1 MANLIAKNFLKLPIG
16 TYVEVTYGNGAA
28 NELVNGIITDNDF
41 SANVEITG
49 NTGETIVLNFS
60 LIMGFRKTK
69 SLDMVLQELPAGS
82 SIRFSYGSEQ
92 SREPDQTGVVLDNDH
107 EANVEIRLAD
117 GNEMVLNYALIRSLL
132 VIPQKQTVILNQ
144 DQASP
149 VPKSIPVPEPITD
162 MRKLPLHLQDT
173 TDFLCASDG
182 KLKEI
187 FTYLPK
193 EDKRKLSAAYDS
205 FKHGVKMNDKS
216 KIAEA
221 ANNARQ
227 TLFQERNCG
236 CDWSRNAVLFCGY
249 LLRRANIY
257 DHKVLLVGRFFKE
270 AAYACRRS
278 DDPVKTGAYAV
289 AALLEKHVLD
299 MKELAIL
306 LAHGVVKTGD
316 VSGLRLLSKRM
327 PEGFE
332 PHLKA
337 LIALMFSEKGIQL
350 AADQDTDSALTM
362 LESLCPG
369 QQMAEEV
376 AQWLAPEPA
385 QTVEVVQPPEVKP
398 LTGVISSLSWTN
410 HTGIIAGDDQKSYTF
425 AYSDIVDATLAEKI
439 SKCLDTKLNGKLYLV
454 TFEAEDGAA
463 GNIKGDAA
471 IVERARLI
479 AADPRRDDRFETA
492 FELCKA
498 ALQTRDVSRAL
509 ADLIKHAMTLHSSKQ
524 QLSYVSEAVSLY
536 EKYSSHYAN
545 NAFTMLDMAWCYS
558 FLKKYPQMLE
568 HAEKAM
574 SFEKL
579 EFRQKNAVL
588 CGYLKMVKEYYEYSG
603 DKTLLSKM
611 LEKIDSVKSSYEY
624 VPEVAKTFQQNFL
637 TYRIIAECGLGMLAE
652 AEVDFANLPDAHN
665 LKPEMALLMEKTRKR
680 VAAKA
685 PAAEVPAE
693 QIICVEPAPA
703 QPVEEPEEEEVQ
715 EPVVPYQDQEGWAAL
730 KTTGQAVIDYA
741 LNIGAEGHT
750 GAMLAYLYAGAALN
764 PEIEPVHRMVAL
776 AANDP
781 MTAPDYSITALMNAL
796 ENSDMEYPQLNDCC
810 MAAAFLRASFR
821 SGRGYDYSTQG
832 LRSSISISRYL
843 PALDGVY
850 DTLEAFRKETGHAI
864 DIYADY
870 RNQGVKQLEQELEA
884 TVRHAD
890 ELYTKFVLTPAREG
904 VKFARLLET
913 KKIVFDRNGY
923 LATML
928 QSILKQDFETMEDAR
943 EGFVARFLNGHQQF
957 SAKHISDKVV
967 DEIIVES
974 WELAG
979 KRMQSKK
986 ENATLQGDRRN
997 NLRSNITEILR
1008 TICQWYALAE
1018 QSAGASWRTEQG
1030 IHAYRERRPQ
1040 LLEQLEQLH
1049 RECLAQLEDCNDAEL
1064 KTGLNLLGT
1073 TARELSE
1080 RLDGSWKFE
1089 QEKFLYADFL
1099 RSNHILLNEDFTPE
1113 LTSTFCVLPQFNV
1126 LARIRRHVQEGQ
1138 PSFQSCIDRIF
1149 SMEKTCNNYGTAKRI
1164 VEYLDAIGQGGT
1176 VSLPDNAELFANH
1189 TEMQTD
1195 MRYKNFRE
1203 SYALACNYGQ
1213 ILKSDVFCCSLEDTV
1228 GYWYEFCKQSKNY
1241 GFFAAMIEQ
1250 AEQQI
1255 HAGAKVYEA
1264 VLENQLQAMVQ
1275 SNSAYADYE
1284 DAIRIQ
1290 IANQNFT
1297 VAEDWMGRLAKGDMS
1312 LQVQPRPALEEL
1324 DRFWDCFPEIYSRV
1338 FDTSRCLSSLLGHGL
1353 SCGQG
1358 QQLIDNWLR
1367 NGTAPDVEQIR
1378 RLLNLLGWQD
1388 VQVQPCSGEGLYQVR
1403 RECVGADPLHPIAAF
1418 GSQLD
1423 TKPMYV
1429 ACLYGTYD
1437 CDRLYEKLRALDAV
1451 DGSKI
1456 ILLDSALGQ
1465 ADRRAMAEKLKKRG
1479 NTLRSVN
1486 LVIDRVLISYL
1497 AGHYDESRIHS
1508 ILMATS
1514 MPFSYC
1520 QPYEVESGE
1529 PEYKPCGASE
1539 AERLLTE
1546 PLSYLGFCLPGK
1558 VIVSQ
1563 ILATCNYLPDLIR
1576 LYAVKLVE
1584 SVRGADYSGYDSKKT
1599 PPYVITNEHI
1609 RRVMSD
1615 KTFVRQLQDTLAKA
1629 LNQDEYGYLLTL
1641 LISWLQSDVTY
1652 ENGCTAKEVLFHA
1665 QTLSLYPLCTLNEEE
1680 IETRLQ
1686 QLQEQNILRKVCEDS
1701 YLLVSKNLRDL
1712 LGSEEQIYDKLM
1724 ERVEA
1729 VA

>member
-1 MANLIAKNFLKLPIG
+1 MNLIAKNFLKLPIG
-16 TYVEVTYGNGAA
+16 THVEVTYGNGTAQH
-28 NELVNGIITDNDF
+28 ELVNGIITDNDF

-49 NTGETIVLNFS
+49 NTGEAIVLNFS

-69 SLDMVLQELPAGS
+69 SLDVVLQELPAGS
-82 SIRFSYGSEQ
+82 SIRFSFGSEENK
-92 SREPDQTGVVLDNDH
+92 EPDQTGVVLDNDH

-132 VIPQKQTVILNQ
+132 VKHQVAINQGQTSA
-144 DQASP
+144 DPAP
-149 VPKSIPVPEPITD
+149 VPKPIID
-162 MRKLPLHLQDT
+162 MRKLPLHQQDT
-173 TDFLCASDG
+173 ADFLCASDG

-193 EDKRKLSAAYDS
+193 EEKRMLSAAYDS

-216 KIAEA
+216 KITVA
-221 ANNARQ
+221 ANNARN
-227 TLFQERNCG
+227 TLFQQRNCNYV
-236 CDWSRNAVLFCGY
+236 WSCNAVLFCGY

-257 DHKVLLVGRFFKE
+257 DPEVLKIGRFFKE

-278 DDPVKTGAYAV
+278 DNPLMTGAYAV
-289 AALLEKHVLD
+289 AALMEKHVLD
-299 MKELAIL
+299 LKDLAIL
-306 LAHGVVKTGD
+306 LAHGIVKTGD
-316 VSGLRLLSKRM
+316 ISCLRLLCDRM

-332 PHLKA
+332 PHMND

-350 AADQDTDSALTM
+350 PAGQDMETALTM

-369 QQMAEEV
+369 QQMAEQV
-376 AQWLAPEPA
+376 SNLVAPEPA
-385 QTVEVVQPPEVKP
+385 QPVESVEPVEVKS
-398 LTGVISSLSWTN
+398 LTGVISSLSWTSR
-410 HTGIIAGDDQKSYTF
+410 TGIIAGDDQKSYTF
-425 AYSDIVDATLAEKI
+425 AYSDIVDTVLAKKI
-439 SKCLDTKLNGKLYLV
+439 SECLDTKLNGKLYLV
-454 TFEAEDGAA
+454 TFEAGDGAA

-471 IVERARLI
+471 IVDRARLI
-479 AADPRRDDRFETA
+479 AADASRDDRFETA
-492 FELCKA
+492 FELCKV

-524 QLSYVSEAVSLY
+524 QLSYVKEAMSLY
-536 EKYSSHYAN
+536 EKHSSHYAN
-545 NAFTMLDMAWCYS
+545 NAFAVLDVAWCYS
-558 FLKKYPQMLE
+558 FLKQYPRMLE

-574 SFEKL
+574 SFTGL
-579 EFRQKNAVL
+579 EFRQKSAVL

-603 DKTLLSKM
+603 DKTLLGRM
-611 LEKIDSVKSSYEY
+611 LEKIDSVKASYEY
-624 VPEVAKTFQQNFL
+624 DPEAGKAYLQNFVA
-637 TYRIIAECGLGMLAE
+637 YRIIAECGLGMLAE
-652 AEVDFANLPDAHN
+652 AEVDYANLPDAHN

-680 VAAKA
+680 LGAKA
-685 PAAEVPAE
+685 SVVEVEP
-693 QIICVEPAPA
+693 ISVEPAPA
-703 QPVEEPEEEEVQ
+703 EPVEEPAAEEQ
-715 EPVVPYQDQEGWAAL
+715 QMAVVPYEDRDGWVAL
-730 KTTGQAVIDYA
+730 KTTKQELIDYA
-741 LNIGAEGHT
+741 LNIGGEHRT
-750 GAMLAYLYAGAALN
+750 GAILAYLYAGAALN
-764 PEIEPVHRMVAL
+764 PEIEPVHHMVAL

-796 ENSDMEYPQLNDCC
+796 ENSDRDYPQLNDCC

-821 SGRGYDYSTQG
+821 SGRDYDYSTKG
-832 LRSSISISRYL
+832 LRNAIVIGQRL
-843 PALDGVY
+843 PALDQVY

-870 RNQGVKQLEQELEA
+870 RNQGIKRLEAELDA

-890 ELYTKFVLTPAREG
+890 ELYTKFVLSPAREG

-928 QSILKQDFETMEDAR
+928 QCIIKQDFETLEDAR

-979 KRMQSKK
+979 KRMQLKK

-1030 IHAYRERRPQ
+1030 IRAYQERRPQ
-1040 LLEQLEQLH
+1040 LLEQLQQLH
-1049 RECLAQLEDCNDAEL
+1049 GECLTQLEDCTDAEM
-1064 KTGLNLLGT
+1064 KTGLFLLGN

-1126 LARIRRHVQEGQ
+1126 LARIRCHVQEGQ

-1149 SMEKTCNNYGTAKRI
+1149 SMETNCNNYGTAKRI
-1164 VEYLDAIGQGGT
+1164 VEYLNAQGQT
-1176 VSLPDNAELFANH
+1176 VSLPDNAELFVNH
-1189 TEMQTD
+1189 TQMQTD

-1203 SYALACNYGQ
+1203 SYAFACNCGQ
-1213 ILKSDVFCCSLEDTV
+1213 ILKSDAFCRSLEDTV
-1228 GYWYEFCKQSKNY
+1228 GYWYDFCKRSKNY
-1241 GFFAAMIEQ
+1241 GFFAALIEQ

-1275 SNSAYADYE
+1275 SNPAYAACE

-1290 IANQNFT
+1290 IGNQNFT
-1297 VAEDWMGRLAKGDMS
+1297 VAEDWMGRLAKGDLT
-1312 LQVQPRPALEEL
+1312 LQVQQRPALEEL
-1324 DRFWDCFPEIYSRV
+1324 DRFWDSFPETYSRV
-1338 FDTSRCLSSLLGHGL
+1338 FDTSRCLSSLLGHGTV
-1353 SCGQG
+1353 CGQG
-1358 QQLIDNWLR
+1358 QQLIDHWLR
-1367 NGTAPDVEQIR
+1367 NGTPSDAEQIR

-1388 VQVQPCSGEGLYQVR
+1388 IQVQPCSGKELYQVR
-1403 RECVGADPLHPIAAF
+1403 RERMGAAPLHPIAAF

-1437 CDRLYEKLRALDAV
+1437 CDRLYEKLRGLDAV

-1456 ILLDSALGQ
+1456 ILLDAALGQ
-1465 ADRRAMAEKLKKRG
+1465 ADRRAIAEKLKKRG
-1479 NTLRSVN
+1479 NALRSVN

-1497 AGHYDESRIHS
+1497 AGHCDESNINA
-1508 ILMATS
+1508 ILMATA

-1520 QPYEVESGE
+1520 QPYE
-1529 PEYKPCGASE
+1529 EYSAELECKPIGASE
-1539 AERLLTE
+1539 AEQLLTE

-1558 VIVSQ
+1558 VIISQ

-1576 LYAVKLVE
+1576 LYAGKLIE
-1584 SVRGADYSGYDSKKT
+1584 SVRGADYSGYDCKKT

-1609 RRVMSD
+1609 RRIMSD
-1615 KTFVRQLQDTLAKA
+1615 KAFVRQLRGTLEKT
-1629 LNQDEYGYLLTL
+1629 LNQSECGYLLTL
-1641 LISWLQSDVTY
+1641 LIGWMQSDVTY

-1665 QTLSLYPLCTLNEEE
+1665 QALSVYPLCTLTEEG
-1680 IETRLQ
+1680 IGVLLQ

-1701 YLLVSKNLRDL
+1701 YLLASKNLRDL
-1712 LGSEEQIYDKLM
+1712 LGSDEQICDKLM
-1724 ERVEA
+1724 EHVGVPA
-1729 VA
+1729 